1 MGFDKGRFDKGKECA
16 GPCPIHGLL
25 ELLARPW
32 TLHILWALGTDG
44 PSRFGVLRRRV
55 GGISSRVLAERL
67 RGLEQKGFVYRHYQA
82 TIPPAV
88 TYGLTKRVHDV
99 QRVLKGLN
107 QLAQQWQEE
116 DAPVAAPAPA
126 TQIGRAHV

>member
-1 MGFDKGRFDKGKECA
+1 MGIKCEA
-16 GPCPIHGLL
+16 GPCPIHELL
-25 ELLARPW
+25 QLLARPW

-55 GGISSRVLAERL
+55 GGISSRVLTERL
-67 RGLEQKGFVYRHYQA
+67 RVLEQKGFVYRHYEA

-88 TYGLTKRVHDV
+88 TYGLTKRVNDV

-116 DAPVAAPAPA
+116 DAPAPA
-126 TQIGRAHV
+126 TVPRKPTKSVPAA

>member
-1 MGFDKGRFDKGKECA
+1 MGVEKGKDCSS
-16 GPCPIHGLL
+16 PCPIHGLL

-44 PSRFGVLRRRV
+44 PSRFGALRRRV

-67 RGLEQKGFVYRHYQA
+67 RVLEQKGFVYRHYEA

-88 TYGLTKRVHDV
+88 TYGLTKRVNDV

-107 QLAQQWQEE
+107 QLATQWQQE
-116 DAPVAAPAPA
+116 DAPAAASAPAA
-126 TQIGRAHV
+126 RARRSA

>member
-1 MGFDKGRFDKGKECA
+1 MGLAKGKECS

-55 GGISSRVLAERL
+55 GGISSRVLTERL
-67 RGLEQKGFVYRHYQA
+67 RVLEQKGFVYRHYQA

-88 TYGLTKRVHDV
+88 TYGLTKRVNDV

-116 DAPVAAPAPA
+116 DAPASAVAASLRSRKSPKAIPAA
-126 TQIGRAHV
+126 

>member
-1 MGFDKGRFDKGKECA
+1 MGIKCEA
-16 GPCPIHGLL
+16 GPCPIHELL
-25 ELLARPW
+25 QLLARPW

-55 GGISSRVLAERL
+55 GGISSRVLTERL
-67 RGLEQKGFVYRHYQA
+67 RVLEQKGFVYRHYEA

-88 TYGLTKRVHDV
+88 TYGLTKRVNDV

-116 DAPVAAPAPA
+116 DAPVARPADRPRKATKAIPA
-126 TQIGRAHV
+126 A

>member
-1 MGFDKGRFDKGKECA
+1 MGLAKGKTCSA
-16 GPCPIHGLL
+16 PCPIHGLL

-55 GGISSRVLAERL
+55 GGISSRVLTERL
-67 RGLEQKGFVYRHYQA
+67 RVLEQKGFVYRHYQA

-88 TYGLTKRVHDV
+88 TYGLTKRVNDV

-116 DAPVAAPAPA
+116 DAPARAASPRKPAKAIPA
-126 TQIGRAHV
+126 A

>member
-1 MGFDKGRFDKGKECA
+1 VSVDKGKDCSA
-16 GPCPIHGLL
+16 PCPIHGLL

-44 PSRFGVLRRRV
+44 PSRFGALRRRV
-55 GGISSRVLAERL
+55 GGISARVLAERL
-67 RGLEQKGFVYRHYQA
+67 RVLEQKGFVYRHYEA

-88 TYGLTKRVHDV
+88 TYGLTKRVNDV

-116 DAPVAAPAPA
+116 DSSPAPAPA
-126 TQIGRAHV
+126 APTRKPRKAAPAA

>member
-1 MGFDKGRFDKGKECA
+1 MGFDKGRECS
-16 GPCPIHGLL
+16 GSCPIHGLL

-44 PSRFGVLRRRV
+44 PSRFGVLRRRI

-67 RGLEQKGFVYRHYQA
+67 RVLEQKCFVYRHYQA

-88 TYGLTKRVHDV
+88 TYGLTKRVNDV

-107 QLAQQWQEE
+107 QLATKWQEE
-116 DAPVAAPAPA
+116 DAPAPAAASAPRRGKTAKSAPA
-126 TQIGRAHV
+126 A